1 MFSVYYDFVVS
12 WLFYFIICSGKNIS
26 RTIMK
31 ATSLVQCHFIHKS
44 FLFYNVT
51 WMSCKSCWI
60 FYWPQN
66 RSSCVYLSFF
76 HRALQSSHLSGEE
89 MNGRFFP
96 SASCILFFFVI
107 LPLWPSR
114 STMKL
119 IFKHAYTSGC
129 CGIPELCKSLSTC
142 LKQY

>member
-1 MFSVYYDFVVS
+1 MSSVYYDFVVS

-96 SASCILFFFVI
+96 SASCILFFFLLFFHSD
-107 LPLWPSR
+107 LPGQQWSSYLSMHIR
-114 STMKL
+114 Q
-119 IFKHAYTSGC
+119 GVV
-129 CGIPELCKSLSTC
+129 ESLSC
-142 LKQY
+142 VNLSVLV